1 MPRLNPNGNTYLL
14 KIWTSRKSRCMS
26 VSGILPKEWK
36 HVYVKVLEK
45 SDNKVVLV
53 ITPAKPE
60 ADLTIDM
67 TK

>member
-1 MPRLNPNGNTYLL
+1 
-14 KIWTSRKSRCMS
+14 MS

-36 HVYVKVLEK
+36 YVYVKIVESTK
-45 SDNKVVLV
+45 DKVVLV
-53 ITPAKPE
+53 ITPARPE

>member
-1 MPRLNPNGNTYLL
+1 
-14 KIWTSRKSRCMS
+14 MS

-36 HVYVKVLEK
+36 YVYVKVLEK

-53 ITPAKPE
+53 ITPAKPQ

>member
-1 MPRLNPNGNTYLL
+1 
-14 KIWTSRKSRCMS
+14 MS

-36 HVYVKVLEK
+36 YVYVKVLEK

-53 ITPAKPE
+53 ITPARPE

-67 TK
+67 IK

>member
-26 VSGILPKEWK
+26 VSGILPKDWRY
-36 HVYVKVLEK
+36 VYVKVLEK

-53 ITPAKPE
+53 ITPARPE

-67 TK
+67 IK